1 MTDIDVDRYQGPL
14 REATPS
20 GHVGFDS
27 LPDQVVNKATG
38 AGFCF
43 NILCVGETGIG
54 KSTLMNTL
62 FNTSF
67 DDDPRPHDLP
77 GVRIR
82 ANSYELAESNVRLK
96 LTLVDTV
103 GFGDQINK
111 DQSYKPIVDYID
123 QQFEAYLQEELK
135 VKRNLY
141 NYSDS
146 RIHTCLYFIA
156 PTGHS
161 LKSLDLVTMKALV
174 EKVNI
179 IPIIAKSDTISKEEL
194 AKFKLKIMSELL
206 GAGIQTYQ
214 FPTVEKDT
222 DHWMFY
228 KRQDDQSISATNA
241 KMNGMLPF
249 AVVGS
254 MDEVKIGN
262 KMVRARQ
269 YPWGTVQVENES
281 HCDFNHLREMLLRVN
296 LEDLRSTTHT
306 KHYELYRRNK
316 LVEMGF
322 NDDAQSASGNFN
334 LQEVYENKRE
344 EHLKLMQDKEDEMRQ
359 TFVAR
364 VKEKE
369 NELKEAENMLHEKFE
384 SLRKRHAEDKR
395 KLEDR
400 RQQLEDEMSAFYARK
415 QQIEASMATSKP
427 KPRVK

>member
-1 MTDIDVDRYQGPL
+1 MADIDVDRYQGPL
-14 REATPS
+14 REATPN

-27 LPDQVVNKATG
+27 LPDQVVNKATS

-43 NILCVGETGIG
+43 NILCIGETGIG

-77 GVRIR
+77 GVRLR
-82 ANSYELAESNVRLK
+82 ANSYELQETNVRLK
-96 LTLVDTV
+96 LTIVDTV

-111 DQSYKPIVDYID
+111 DNSFKPIVDYID

-141 NYSDS
+141 SYSDS
-146 RIHTCLYFIA
+146 RIHACLYFIA

-214 FPTVEKDT
+214 FPT
-222 DHWMFY
+222 
-228 KRQDDQSISATNA
+228 DDPSISALNA
-241 KMNGMLPF
+241 KMNQMLPF

-262 KMVRARQ
+262 RMLRARQ

-281 HCDFNHLREMLLRVN
+281 HCDFVQLREMLLRTN
-296 LEDLRSTTHT
+296 LEDLRSSTHT

-316 LVEMGF
+316 LCEMGF
-322 NDDAQSASGNFN
+322 NDDTQSSNFN
-334 LQEVYENKRE
+334 LQEVYENKRH
-344 EHLKLMQDKEDEMRQ
+344 EHLRNMQDKEDEMRQ

-369 NELKEAENMLHEKFE
+369 NELKEAEQLLHEKFE
-384 SLRKRHAEDKR
+384 TLRKRHAEDKR
-395 KLEDR
+395 RLEER
-400 RQQLEDEMSAFYARK
+400 RQTLDDEVTAFYNRK
-415 QQIEASMATSKP
+415 QQVEMQMNSAAKKP
-427 KPRVK
+427 VKK

>member
-1 MTDIDVDRYQGPL
+1 MADIDVDRYQGPL
-14 REATPS
+14 REATPN

-27 LPDQVVNKATG
+27 LPDQVVNKATS

-43 NILCVGETGIG
+43 NILCIGETGIG

-77 GVRIR
+77 GVRLR
-82 ANSYELAESNVRLK
+82 ANSYELQETNVRLK

-103 GFGDQINK
+103 GFGDQVNK
-111 DQSYKPIVDYID
+111 DNSFKPIVDYID

-146 RIHTCLYFIA
+146 RIHACLYFIA

-214 FPTVEKDT
+214 FPTAEKNPG
-222 DHWMFY
+222 HWHV
-228 KRQDDQSISATNA
+228 QDDASISALNA
-241 KMNGMLPF
+241 KNNQMLPF

-262 KMVRARQ
+262 RMVRARQ
-269 YPWGTVQVENES
+269 YPWGTVQVESEA
-281 HCDFNHLREMLLRVN
+281 HCDFVHLREMLLRTN
-296 LEDLRSTTHT
+296 LEDLRSSTHT

-316 LVEMGF
+316 LCEMGF
-322 NDDAQSASGNFN
+322 NDDTHSNSFN
-334 LQEVYENKRE
+334 LQEVYETKRH
-344 EHLKLMQDKEDEMRQ
+344 EHMRNMQDKEDEMRQ

-369 NELKEAENMLHEKFE
+369 NELKEAEQLLHEKFE

-395 KLEDR
+395 RLEER
-400 RQQLEDEMSAFYARK
+400 RQVLDDEMTAFYNRK
-415 QQIEASMATSKP
+415 QQIEMQMNQSAKNKAP
-427 KPRVK
+427 KRT

>member
-1 MTDIDVDRYQGPL
+1 MADIDVDRYQGPL
-14 REATPS
+14 REATPN

-27 LPDQVVNKATG
+27 LPDQVVNKATS

-43 NILCVGETGIG
+43 NILCIGETGIG

-77 GVRIR
+77 GVRLR
-82 ANSYELAESNVRLK
+82 ANSYELQETNVRLK
-96 LTLVDTV
+96 LTIVDTV

-111 DQSYKPIVDYID
+111 DNSFKPIVDYID

-141 NYSDS
+141 SYSDS
-146 RIHTCLYFIA
+146 RIHACLYFIA

-214 FPTVEKDT
+214 FPT
-222 DHWMFY
+222 
-228 KRQDDQSISATNA
+228 DDPSISALNA
-241 KMNGMLPF
+241 KMNQMLPF

-262 KMVRARQ
+262 RMLRARQ
-269 YPWGTVQVENES
+269 YPWGTVQVENEN
-281 HCDFNHLREMLLRVN
+281 HCDFVQLREMLLRTN
-296 LEDLRSTTHT
+296 LEDLRSSTHT

-316 LVEMGF
+316 LCEMGF
-322 NDDAQSASGNFN
+322 NDDTQSSNFN
-334 LQEVYENKRE
+334 LQEVYENKRH
-344 EHLKLMQDKEDEMRQ
+344 EHLRNMQDKEDEMRQ

-369 NELKEAENMLHEKFE
+369 NELKEAEQLLHEKFE
-384 SLRKRHAEDKR
+384 TLRKRHAEDKR
-395 KLEDR
+395 RLEER
-400 RQQLEDEMSAFYARK
+400 RQTLDDEVTAFYNRK
-415 QQIEASMATSKP
+415 QQVEMQMNSAAKKP
-427 KPRVK
+427 VKK

>member
-1 MTDIDVDRYQGPL
+1 MADIDVDRYQGPL
-14 REATPS
+14 REATPN

-27 LPDQVVNKATG
+27 LPDQVVNKATS

-43 NILCVGETGIG
+43 NILCIGETGIG

-77 GVRIR
+77 GVRLR
-82 ANSYELAESNVRLK
+82 ANSYELQETNVRLK

-103 GFGDQINK
+103 GFGDQVNK
-111 DQSYKPIVDYID
+111 DNSFKPIVDYID

-146 RIHTCLYFIA
+146 RIHACLYFIA

-214 FPTVEKDT
+214 FPT
-222 DHWMFY
+222 
-228 KRQDDQSISATNA
+228 DDASISALNA
-241 KMNGMLPF
+241 KNNQMLPF

-262 KMVRARQ
+262 RMVRARQ
-269 YPWGTVQVENES
+269 YPWGTVQVESEA
-281 HCDFNHLREMLLRVN
+281 HCDFVHLREMLLRTN
-296 LEDLRSTTHT
+296 LEDLRSSTHT

-316 LVEMGF
+316 LCEMGF
-322 NDDAQSASGNFN
+322 NDDTHSNSFN
-334 LQEVYENKRE
+334 LQEVYETKRH
-344 EHLKLMQDKEDEMRQ
+344 EHMRNMQDKEDEMRQ

-369 NELKEAENMLHEKFE
+369 NELKEAEQLLHEKFE

-395 KLEDR
+395 RLEER
-400 RQQLEDEMSAFYARK
+400 RQVLDDEMTAFYNRK
-415 QQIEASMATSKP
+415 QQIEMQMNQSAKNKAP
-427 KPRVK
+427 KRT

>member
-1 MTDIDVDRYQGPL
+1 MGTHPIFESDFDCLTDCTKRRGHGRL
-14 REATPS
+14 REATPN

-96 LTLVDTV
+96 LTLVDTL

-174 EKVNI
+174 EKFN
-179 IPIIAKSDTISKEEL
+179 
-194 AKFKLKIMSELL
+194 IMSELL

-228 KRQDDQSISATNA
+228 RRQDDQSISATNS

-254 MDEVKIGN
+254 MDEVKIG
-262 KMVRARQ
+262 
-269 YPWGTVQVENES
+269 
-281 HCDFNHLREMLLRVN
+281 
-296 LEDLRSTTHT
+296 
-306 KHYELYRRNK
+306 
-316 LVEMGF
+316 
-322 NDDAQSASGNFN
+322 
-334 LQEVYENKRE
+334 
-344 EHLKLMQDKEDEMRQ
+344 
-359 TFVAR
+359 
-364 VKEKE
+364 
-369 NELKEAENMLHEKFE
+369 
-384 SLRKRHAEDKR
+384 
-395 KLEDR
+395 
-400 RQQLEDEMSAFYARK
+400 
-415 QQIEASMATSKP
+415 
-427 KPRVK
+427 

>member
-1 MTDIDVDRYQGPL
+1 MADIDVDRYQGPL
-14 REATPS
+14 REANPN

-27 LPDQVVNKATG
+27 LPDQVVNKATLS
-38 AGFCF
+38 GFCF
-43 NILCVGETGIG
+43 NILCIGETGIG

-77 GVRIR
+77 GVRLR
-82 ANSYELAESNVRLK
+82 ANSYELQETNVRLK
-96 LTLVDTV
+96 LTIVDTV
-103 GFGDQINK
+103 GFGDQVNK
-111 DQSYKPIVDYID
+111 DNSFKPIVDYID

-135 VKRNLY
+135 VKRSLY
-141 NYSDS
+141 SYGDS

-214 FPTVEKDT
+214 FPT
-222 DHWMFY
+222 
-228 KRQDDQSISATNA
+228 DDPSISALNA
-241 KMNGMLPF
+241 KMNQMLPF

-254 MDEVKIGN
+254 MDEVKVGN
-262 KMVRARQ
+262 RMLRARQ
-269 YPWGTVQVENES
+269 YPWGTVQVENEN
-281 HCDFNHLREMLLRVN
+281 HCDFVQLREMLLRTN
-296 LEDLRSTTHT
+296 LEDLRSSTHT

-316 LVEMGF
+316 LCEMGF
-322 NDDAQSASGNFN
+322 NDDTQSNTFN
-334 LQEVYENKRE
+334 LQEVYENKRV
-344 EHLKLMQDKEDEMRQ
+344 EHLRNMQDKEDEMRQ

-369 NELKEAENMLHEKFE
+369 NELKEAEQLLHEKFE
-384 SLRKRHAEDKR
+384 ALRKRHSEDKR
-395 KLEDR
+395 RLEER
-400 RQQLEDEMSAFYARK
+400 RQGLDDEVTAFYNRK
-415 QQIEASMATSKP
+415 QQIEMQMNSTATKKAP
-427 KPRVK
+427 KRQ

>member
-1 MTDIDVDRYQGPL
+1 MADIDVDRYQGPL
-14 REATPS
+14 RESTPN

-27 LPDQVVNKATG
+27 LPDQVVNKATS

-43 NILCVGETGIG
+43 NILCIGETGIG

-77 GVRIR
+77 GVRLR
-82 ANSYELAESNVRLK
+82 ANSYELQETNVRLK
-96 LTLVDTV
+96 LTIVDTV

-111 DQSYKPIVDYID
+111 DNSFKPIVDYID

-141 NYSDS
+141 SYSDS
-146 RIHTCLYFIA
+146 RIHACLYFIA

-214 FPTVEKDT
+214 FPTVEKNP
-222 DHWMFY
+222 DHWCFI
-228 KRQDDQSISATNA
+228 DDPSISALNA
-241 KMNGMLPF
+241 KMNQMLPF

-254 MDEVKIGN
+254 MDEVKVGN
-262 KMVRARQ
+262 RMLRARQ
-269 YPWGTVQVENES
+269 YPWGTVQVENEN
-281 HCDFNHLREMLLRVN
+281 HCDFVQLREMILRTN
-296 LEDLRSTTHT
+296 LEDLRSSTHT

-316 LVEMGF
+316 LCEMGF
-322 NDDAQSASGNFN
+322 NDDTQSSNFN
-334 LQEVYENKRE
+334 LQEVYENKRV
-344 EHLKLMQDKEDEMRQ
+344 EHLRNMQDKEDEMRQ

-369 NELKEAENMLHEKFE
+369 NELKEAEQLLHEKFE
-384 SLRKRHAEDKR
+384 TLRKRHTDDKR
-395 KLEDR
+395 RLEER
-400 RQQLEDEMSAFYARK
+400 RQTLDDEVTAFYNRKQQLELQMNSAATKK
-415 QQIEASMATSKP
+415 QP
-427 KPRVK
+427 KRQ

>member
-1 MTDIDVDRYQGPL
+1 MADIDVDRYQGPL
-14 REATPS
+14 RESTPN

-27 LPDQVVNKATG
+27 LPDQVVNKATS

-43 NILCVGETGIG
+43 NILCIGETGIG

-77 GVRIR
+77 GVRLR
-82 ANSYELAESNVRLK
+82 ANSYELQETNVRLK
-96 LTLVDTV
+96 LTIVDTV

-111 DQSYKPIVDYID
+111 DNSFKPIVDYID

-141 NYSDS
+141 SYSDS
-146 RIHTCLYFIA
+146 RIHACLYFIA

-214 FPTVEKDT
+214 FPT
-222 DHWMFY
+222 
-228 KRQDDQSISATNA
+228 DDPSISALNA
-241 KMNGMLPF
+241 KMNQMLPF

-254 MDEVKIGN
+254 MDEVKVGN
-262 KMVRARQ
+262 RMLRARQ
-269 YPWGTVQVENES
+269 YPWGTVQVENEN
-281 HCDFNHLREMLLRVN
+281 HCDFVQLREMLLRTN
-296 LEDLRSTTHT
+296 LEDLRSSTHT

-316 LVEMGF
+316 LCEMGF
-322 NDDAQSASGNFN
+322 NDDTQSSNFN
-334 LQEVYENKRE
+334 LQEVYENKRV
-344 EHLKLMQDKEDEMRQ
+344 EHLRNMQDKEDEMRQ

-369 NELKEAENMLHEKFE
+369 NELKEAEQLLHEKFE
-384 SLRKRHAEDKR
+384 TLRKRHADDKR
-395 KLEDR
+395 RLEER
-400 RQQLEDEMSAFYARK
+400 RQTLDDEVTAFYNRK
-415 QQIEASMATSKP
+415 QQIEMQMNAATKKAP
-427 KPRVK
+427 KRQWLWKNYKK